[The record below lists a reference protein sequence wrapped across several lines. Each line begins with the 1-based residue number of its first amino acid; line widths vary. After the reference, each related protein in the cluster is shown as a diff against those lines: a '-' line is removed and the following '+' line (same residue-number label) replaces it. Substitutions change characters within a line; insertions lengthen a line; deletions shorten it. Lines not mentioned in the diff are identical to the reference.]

1 MTAQVQFFCTPA
13 EEREVLRYLTQP
25 EGTRVYDV
33 AEGKLRSWDA
43 FSAFEVPDYSAPL
56 SLYIHQPAH
65 GSLVW
70 HTSQPNVAGPTHN
83 SFVMNFLARQAWDDQ
98 KLVAGDRMIDT
109 DLSPIISYH
118 RGTVFEGRAGQN
130 CVLAPPSNLQRVGP
144 EYERWVK
151 RALAWIRRRG
161 TIVHDY
167 RKQSA
172 TISNPHSIVSTIYG
186 FAGVLNDIESNTH
199 QFVILI

>member
-1 MTAQVQFFCTPA
+1 MTAQVQFFCNPV

-43 FSAFEVPDYSAPL
+43 FSADDIPDCPAPL
-56 SLYIHQPAH
+56 LLYIHQPAH
-65 GSLVW
+65 GNLVW
-70 HTSQPNVAGPTHN
+70 HTSQPNVAGPTHA
-83 SFVMNFLARQAWDDQ
+83 SFVKNFFAREAWDER

-118 RGTVFEGRAGQN
+118 RGAIFEGRTGQN
-130 CVLAPPSNLQRVGP
+130 CVLAPPSSLHRVGP
-144 EYERWVK
+144 EYECWVK
-151 RALAWIRRRG
+151 RALAWIRRGG
-161 TIVHDY
+161 TIIHDY

-186 FAGVLNDIESNTH
+186 FPGVLNEIESNTH